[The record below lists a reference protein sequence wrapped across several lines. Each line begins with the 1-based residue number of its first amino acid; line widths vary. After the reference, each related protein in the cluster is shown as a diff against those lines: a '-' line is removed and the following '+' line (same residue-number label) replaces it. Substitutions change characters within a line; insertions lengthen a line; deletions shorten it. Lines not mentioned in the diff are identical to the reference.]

1 MPNMFVQETW
11 GDRVNFA
18 GLVANGRVFRGAEG
32 KYITFVTL
40 GINNGEYVDVT
51 IKRPFGY
58 RDHDVVVGSGRVRY
72 NNGSQYIDC
81 VDAQGYRLEKYVN

>member
-1 MPNMFVQETW
+1 MFIQETW

-18 GLVANGRVFRGAEG
+18 GLVANGRVFRGEQG

-51 IKRPFGY
+51 IRKPFSY
-58 RDHDVVVGSGRVRY
+58 RDHDVVVGSGKVRW
-72 NNGSQYIDC
+72 NNGSAYVDC
-81 VDAQGYRLEKYVN
+81 WDAQGHRIDRYLS